1 MYASGWHLPTRNEGM
16 TLYNSV
22 GGSDSAS
29 KMLKT
34 VNGWTSNGAGT
45 DSYGFSA
52 FPVGDRDEYNV
63 YELED
68 RSADFWTSTENSE
81 RSAAYI
87 HLYYGDDAV
96 LPSASKKYSFA
107 VRCVKD

>member
-1 MYASGWHLPTRNEGM
+1 
-16 TLYNSV
+16 
-22 GGSDSAS
+22 
-29 KMLKT
+29 MLKT

-63 YELED
+63 YEHEGI
-68 RSADFWTSTENSE
+68 STFFWTSTQDENSE

-96 LPSASKKYSFA
+96 LPSASKKYGFA